1 MTYLTLLSNLK
12 YLIGK
17 LEILNTI
24 EESNDLINE
33 YEAQFETGDDLL
45 PIKQKLNRL
54 ETAVYDL
61 ENYLLATYDDED
73 LRLDNLSDDDT
84 ADKHE

>member
-73 LRLDNLSDDDT
+73 LRLDNLRDDDT
-84 ADKHE
+84 ADNHR